1 MRKFFRSIQFKIA
14 VIVLAVLLAGGITA
28 ALTYNSASPVSTVV
42 GAIFE
47 PIHRLTAMISNEIS
61 SFSGAFISS
70 STYQEENDALKSR
83 IEEYQNELADY
94 EEMKRQNEQY
104 EQLLQIKEQ
113 NPDQQYETA
122 IVIGR
127 DTADPFGGFTIN
139 VGSTSGISVNDPVIS
154 GSYLVGIVTEV
165 QPTYSKVRTILD
177 PNINVSAYEIRTRE
191 EGIVTGS
198 SELAAEGLCMLSGL
212 SNTGSV
218 STGGVV
224 YTSGVGGLFPRDL
237 IVGTVT
243 EVRNSESDIST
254 YAVIQPEVDILS
266 LQDVTVITQFD
277 GQGVNAR
284 ETVTDTEE

>member
-1 MRKFFRSIQFKIA
+1 MRKFFRSFQFK
-14 VIVLAVLLAGGITA
+14 VIVAVLAVLLAGGITA
-28 ALTYNSASPVSTVV
+28 ALTYNSASPVSTVF
-42 GAIFE
+42 GTIFE
-47 PIHRLTAMISNEIS
+47 PVHRLTALISEQIG
-61 SFSGAFISS
+61 SFTGSFISS
-70 STYQEENDALKSR
+70 GTYRAENEELKKQ

-113 NPDQQYETA
+113 HPDQQYETA

-139 VGSTSGISVNDPVIS
+139 AGSTSGVSVNDPVIS

-165 QPTYSKVRTILD
+165 QPTFSKVRTILD

-191 EGIVTGS
+191 EGLVSGT
-198 SELAAEGLCMLSGL
+198 SELAASGLCRLYGL
-212 SNTGSV
+212 NTASAV

-237 IVGTVT
+237 IIGTVT
-243 EVRNSESDIST
+243 EVRSSESDISS
-254 YAVIQPEVDILS
+254 YAVLRPGVDLLS

-277 GQGVNAR
+277 GQGTNSNTTA
-284 ETVTDTEE
+284 TEE